1 MPPTGRTVQG
11 IIDLVQKLGARR
23 LAAMGAVT
31 LSLVGFF
38 AYVLLRV
45 SAVPMGTL
53 FTDLTPAESAAIVRE
68 LEARGI
74 KPEVRSE
81 GAVVLVPREQVA
93 RARMDLAAK
102 GMPAGG
108 SVGYEIFD
116 KGDAFSA
123 TGFVQNLNQLR
134 ALEGEIARS
143 IRSIDRVQA
152 ARVHLSIPERRL
164 FQKDKT
170 EPRASVVLKVRGEL
184 DAAQVR
190 AIRHLVATAVEGL
203 KPTRISLI
211 DETGTLLADG
221 TGDDGD
227 QASLAADRQ
236 AGHERRL
243 KAQVEEIVAS
253 VVGRGRARV
262 QVAAE
267 MDFNRI
273 QQTAETYD
281 PESRVVRSTQTRTE
295 ANSSNEG
302 KDGQVGVAGELPGGQ
317 KNDGGAGTR
326 EQGQKNEEVIN
337 YEISRTTRTETTEA
351 GRLKRLSV
359 AVLVDGTYAPQPNGG
374 QTYTPR
380 SAEDLQRIATLV
392 RMGIGFDKARG
403 DQVEVVNL
411 RFAEAPPLPQAEPT
425 LTFVEKVLAIGRDE
439 ILRFA
444 ELAVFALVTLIVLIF
459 VVRPLLREMMSA
471 ETGSAA
477 AVTAS
482 PTAARPGE
490 ATPSASGLPA
500 AAGIID
506 PGPALERIGS
516 RIASQPQDAAAVLRN
531 WMRSAA

>member
-1 MPPTGRTVQG
+1 MQA
-11 IIDLVQKLGARR
+11 ILDLVQKLGPKR

-53 FTDLTPAESAAIVRE
+53 FTDLMPAESASIIRE

-74 KPEVRSE
+74 RPEVRNE
-81 GAVVLVPREQVA
+81 GAVVLVPRDQLA

-102 GMPAGG
+102 GLPAGG

-123 TGFVQNLNQLR
+123 TGFVQNLNQIR
-134 ALEGEIARS
+134 ALEGELARS
-143 IRSIDRVQA
+143 IRSIDRVQS

-164 FQKDKT
+164 FQRDKI

-203 KPTRISLI
+203 KPTKVSLI
-211 DETGTLLADG
+211 DEAGTLLADG
-221 TGDDGD
+221 AGDDSD

-236 AGHERRL
+236 ASHERRL
-243 KAQVEEIVAS
+243 KSQVEDIVAS

-267 MDFNRI
+267 LDFNRI
-273 QQTAETYD
+273 QQTAETFD
-281 PESRVVRSTQTRTE
+281 PESRVVRSTQTRSE

-317 KNDGGAGTR
+317 RNDGNNGTR

-337 YEISRTTRTETTEA
+337 YEISRTTRTETIES

-359 AVLVDGTYAPQPNGG
+359 AVLVDGTYTRAANGEVA
-374 QTYTPR
+374 YAPR

-392 RMGIGFDKARG
+392 RMGIGFDKSRG

-411 RFAEAPPLPQAEPT
+411 RFADAPPLPEAAPT
-425 LTFVEKVLAIGRDE
+425 LSFIEKYLTFGRDD

-444 ELAVFALVTLIVLIF
+444 ELGIFALVTLAVLIF
-459 VVRPLLREMMSA
+459 VVRPLVREMMAPAEPLALSA
-471 ETGSAA
+471 EGAALPAGAAPGTVQSGAAAPPSAATSSGSAA
-477 AVTAS
+477 
-482 PTAARPGE
+482 PGAMPNLE
-490 ATPSASGLPA
+490 ALGT
-500 AAGIID
+500 
-506 PGPALERIGS
+506 

>member
-1 MPPTGRTVQG
+1 MQG

-31 LSLVGFF
+31 LTLIGFF

-53 FTDLTPAESAAIVRE
+53 FTDLSPTESASIVRE

-74 KPEVRSE
+74 KPEVRGE
-81 GAVVLVPREQVA
+81 GAVILVPREQVA

-102 GMPAGG
+102 GIPAGG

-123 TGFVQNLNQLR
+123 TGFVQNLNHLR
-134 ALEGEIARS
+134 ALEGELARS
-143 IRSIDRVQA
+143 IRAIDRVQS

-164 FQKDKT
+164 FQKDKV

-184 DAAQVR
+184 DASQVR

-227 QASLAADRQ
+227 QATLAADRQ
-236 AGHERRL
+236 ASHERRL
-243 KAQVEEIVAS
+243 KTQVEEIVAS

-267 MDFNRI
+267 LDFNRI
-273 QQTAETYD
+273 QQTAETFD

-295 ANSSNEG
+295 ANSTAEG

-317 KNDGGAGTR
+317 KNDSAAGTR

-337 YEISRTTRTETTEA
+337 YEISRTTRTETIEG

-392 RMGIGFDKARG
+392 RMGIGFDKTRG

-411 RFAEAPPLPQAEPT
+411 RFAEAPPLPLTEPT
-425 LTFVEKVLAIGRDE
+425 MTFFEKVLAFGRDDL
-439 ILRFA
+439 LRFA

-459 VVRPLLREMMSA
+459 VVRPLLREMMSPEVA
-471 ETGSAA
+471 GPVLAA
-477 AVTAS
+477 AAS
-482 PTAARPGE
+482 APTAPNE
-490 ATPSASGLPA
+490 AATATATSTATADSA
-500 AAGIID
+500 
-506 PGPALERIGS
+506 PALERLGS
-516 RIASQPQDAAAVLRN
+516 RIASQPQDAAAILRS
-531 WMRSAA
+531 WMRNAA